1 MADEILH
8 DKRLSCS
15 STSAPPRLRVN
26 RSLSG
31 TRQEGFHAETR
42 RRGEKR
48 VRLQTKPILRRPA
61 MRRLL
66 AFASLCLLSTSA
78 FAIEPPREKERWT
91 TLAIDELTVYSSAD
105 DYTTRSVASDLVR
118 LRNALGVVTQLKV
131 RSPLP
136 TRVFIFGDRR
146 SFEQYSQAAIGRSE
160 NLSGVF

>member
-1 MADEILH
+1 MGIRYRE
-8 DKRLSCS
+8 
-15 STSAPPRLRVN
+15 TV
-26 RSLSG
+26 
-31 TRQEGFHAETR
+31 HAETR
-42 RRGEKR
+42 GRGEKR
-48 VRLQTKPILRRPA
+48 VRLRSKPNFGDS

-66 AFASLCLLSTSA
+66 AFALLCLLSTSA
-78 FAIEPPREKERWT
+78 LAIEPPREKERWT

-146 SFEQYSQAAIGRSE
+146 TFEQYSQAAIGRSE
-160 NLSGVF
+160 NLSGVFLSDRDGNHVLIAGSSKGVAPDV